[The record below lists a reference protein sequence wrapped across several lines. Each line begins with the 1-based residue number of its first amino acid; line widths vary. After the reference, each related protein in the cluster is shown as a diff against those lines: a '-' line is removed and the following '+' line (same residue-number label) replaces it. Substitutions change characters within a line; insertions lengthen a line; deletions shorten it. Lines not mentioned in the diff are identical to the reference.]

1 MRHQEIGPS
10 REVWREILGSFGPCR
25 ISGPDSPAFLD
36 AAHDLACVVTNEGEV
51 DLYVAVDRIPPAAL
65 EAPRIVFVAT
75 MPGAAA
81 DGDRLLSKGS
91 YRRSADDVLLHDR
104 FHGRGVHDVRRYER
118 DIARRVRG
126 ESRRTGRLAEESIR
140 RHMAA
145 AWQIKL
151 GDVVLDIA
159 GGRGFRGYVIA
170 GLSPAAAVTSV
181 VPASRVAEARSRF
194 GGAAAGRLR
203 FEAMRD
209 LEGRFTNKRFD
220 CIVCRHR
227 QIGPGLL
234 EAVAPGG
241 RLIVLGEVAAP
252 IPGFR
257 RDADPWA
264 GMSVWMR
271 CPLAAARVP
280 VEDRFFL
287 SARPGTPKSLDP
299 SWMHE
304 NPAVGIAMV
313 TGPSRLRS
321 TASLTELA
329 VDVVDATRAGS
340 KDGISALVVLGHRLI
355 EGGEAMSESEW
366 LARAAEH
373 RAHAGTDVPYV
384 RWMASLDFVEARIHE
399 TRGRTREACA
409 LYRRV
414 AEMDAASFHP
424 SLLTKTAEAAIRA
437 ARLEMAAGD
446 LQAARALLRAA
457 VATTRTTLASDPAQ
471 IMGEEGALT
480 DFYMLEAAATLQ
492 MSAYAAMALNL
503 DRRSG
508 SEALRRFLARPP
520 APRMIFGGPEAAAAA
535 AAPPP
540 PRLVRR
546 AARRVR
552 RALYALCLMRP
563 PEALLGFA
571 MVPFD

>member
-10 REVWREILGSFGPCR
+10 RELWREILGSFGPCR
-25 ISGPDSPAFLD
+25 ICGPDSQAFLD
-36 AAHDLACVVTNEGEV
+36 AARDLACIVTLGGDV
-51 DLYVAVDRIPPAAL
+51 DLYAAVDRIPPAAL
-65 EAPRIVFVAT
+65 EAPRIVFVVTRART
-75 MPGAAA
+75 MA
-81 DGDRLLSKGS
+81 DGDRLLLKGS

-104 FHGRGVHDVRRYER
+104 FRGRGVLDVRRYEK
-118 DIARRVRG
+118 DIEARVRG
-126 ESRRTGRLAEESIR
+126 ESRRAGRLAEESIR

-170 GLSPAAAVTSV
+170 GLSPAGAVTSL
-181 VPASRVAEARSRF
+181 VPAARVQEARERF
-194 GGAAAGRLR
+194 VGQAEGRLR
-203 FEAMRD
+203 IESMRD
-209 LEGRFTNKRFD
+209 FDGYFSEQRYD

-227 QIGPGLL
+227 QIGPALL
-234 EAVAPGG
+234 DAVAPGG
-241 RLIVLGEVAAP
+241 RLIVLGDVAMP

-271 CPLAAARVP
+271 CPLASARIP

-287 SARPGTPKSLDP
+287 SGRPGTPKSLDP
-299 SWMHE
+299 TWMHE
-304 NPAVGIAMV
+304 NAAVGIAMV

-321 TASLTELA
+321 PSSLTDLA

-340 KDGISALVVLGHRLI
+340 KDGIAALVVLGHRLI
-355 EGGEAMSESEW
+355 EGSEAMGETEW

-373 RAHAGTDVPYV
+373 RANAGNDVPYV
-384 RWMASLDFVEARIHE
+384 RWKASLDFVEARIHE
-399 TRGRTREACA
+399 TRGRMREACA

-437 ARLEMAAGD
+437 ARLETAVGD
-446 LQAARALLRAA
+446 FPAARSLLRRA

-508 SEALRRFLARPP
+508 SEALRRFLAHPP
-520 APRMIFGGPEAAAAA
+520 APRMIFGGSEASTV
-535 AAPPP
+535 AAPAQ

-546 AARRVR
+546 IARRMR

-563 PEALLGFA
+563 PEVVLGFA